1 MSSSW
6 NGEPKQPV
14 NEPAEIVLDASAV
27 LAALLKEPGA
37 VRVER
42 ALRRGAAMSSVNVAE
57 VAARLSQDGW
67 SSGDVSS
74 VVTGMGIEVVPFGR
88 QAALLSG
95 AYRTRTRSQGLGLGD
110 RACLATACRL
120 GVPVLTADR
129 SWADLDIDGVTIVQ
143 IR

>member
-6 NGEPKQPV
+6 NGEPKPPV
-14 NEPAEIVLDASAV
+14 NEPVETVLDASAV
-27 LAALLKEPGA
+27 LAAVLEEPGA

-42 ALRRGAAMSSVNVAE
+42 ALKRGAAMSSVNVAE

-67 SSGDVSS
+67 SSGDVAS
-74 VVTGMGIEVVPFGR
+74 VVTRMGIEVIPFDR

-95 AYRTRTRSQGLGLGD
+95 AYRERTRRQGLGLGD
-110 RACLATACRL
+110 RACLATASRL
-120 GVPVLTADR
+120 GLPAITADR
-129 SWADLDIDGVTIVQ
+129 SWADLELDGVKVVQ

>member
-1 MSSSW
+1 
-6 NGEPKQPV
+6 V
-14 NEPAEIVLDASAV
+14 NEAFETVLDASAV

-42 ALRRGAAMSSVNVAE
+42 ALKRGAAMSSVNVAE

-67 SSGDVSS
+67 SSGDVAS
-74 VVTGMGIEVVPFGR
+74 VVTKMGIEVIPFDR

-95 AYRTRTRSQGLGLGD
+95 AYRPRTRRHGLGLGD
-110 RACLATACRL
+110 RACLATASSL
-120 GVPVLTADR
+120 GLPALTADR
-129 SWADLDIDGVTIVQ
+129 SWADLDIDGVKVVQ

>member
-1 MSSSW
+1 MNSSW
-6 NGEPKQPV
+6 NGEPKPPV
-14 NEPAEIVLDASAV
+14 NEPAETVLDASAV

-42 ALRRGAAMSSVNVAE
+42 ALKRGTAMSSVNVAE

-67 SSGDVSS
+67 SSGDVAG
-74 VVTGMGIEVVPFGR
+74 VVTKMGIEVIPFDR

-95 AYRTRTRSQGLGLGD
+95 AYRTRTRRQGLGLGD
-110 RACLATACRL
+110 RACLATASRL
-120 GVPVLTADR
+120 GLPVLTADR
-129 SWADLDIDGVTIVQ
+129 SWADISIPGATVVL

>member
-1 MSSSW
+1 MNSSW
-6 NGEPKQPV
+6 NGEPKPPV
-14 NEPAEIVLDASAV
+14 NEAFETVLDASAV

-74 VVTGMGIEVVPFGR
+74 VVTGMGIEVIPFDR

-95 AYRTRTRSQGLGLGD
+95 AYRTVTRRRGLGLGD
-110 RACLATACRL
+110 RACLATASSL
-120 GVPVLTADR
+120 GLPVLTADR
-129 SWADLDIDGVTIVQ
+129 SWADVSIPGATVVL

>member
-6 NGEPKQPV
+6 NGEPKPPV
-14 NEPAEIVLDASAV
+14 NEPVETVLDASAV
-27 LAALLKEPGA
+27 LAAVLEEPGV

-42 ALRRGAAMSSVNVAE
+42 ALKRGAAMSSVNVAE

-67 SSGDVSS
+67 SSGDVAS
-74 VVTGMGIEVVPFGR
+74 VVTKMGIEVIPFDR

-95 AYRTRTRSQGLGLGD
+95 AYRPQTQRHGLGLGD
-110 RACLATACRL
+110 RACLATASRL
-120 GVPVLTADR
+120 GLPVLTADR
-129 SWADLDIDGVTIVQ
+129 SWAALDIDGVKIVQ

>member
-1 MSSSW
+1 MNSSW
-6 NGEPKQPV
+6 NGEPKPPV
-14 NEPAEIVLDASAV
+14 NEAFETVLDASAV

-74 VVTGMGIEVVPFGR
+74 VVTGMGIEVIPFDR
-88 QAALLSG
+88 RTALLSG
-95 AYRTRTRSQGLGLGD
+95 AYRPRTRRHGLGLGD
-110 RACLATACRL
+110 RACLATARSL
-120 GVPVLTADR
+120 GLPALTADR
-129 SWADLDIDGVTIVQ
+129 SWAALEIDGVTVVQ

>member
-6 NGEPKQPV
+6 NGEPKPPV
-14 NEPAEIVLDASAV
+14 NEPVETVLDASAV
-27 LAALLKEPGA
+27 LAAVLEEPGA

-42 ALRRGAAMSSVNVAE
+42 AIKRGAAMSSVNVAE

-67 SSGDVSS
+67 SSGDVAS
-74 VVTGMGIEVVPFGR
+74 VVTRMGIEVIPFDR

-95 AYRTRTRSQGLGLGD
+95 AYRERTRRQGLGLGD
-110 RACLATACRL
+110 RACLATASRL
-120 GVPVLTADR
+120 GLPALTADR
-129 SWADLDIDGVTIVQ
+129 SWADVSIPGATVVL

>member
-6 NGEPKQPV
+6 NGEPKPPV

-27 LAALLKEPGA
+27 LAALLEEPGA

-42 ALRRGAAMSSVNVAE
+42 ALKRGAAMSSVNVAE

-67 SSGDVSS
+67 PSRDVSS
-74 VVTGMGIEVVPFGR
+74 VVTEMGIEIIPFDR
-88 QAALLSG
+88 QTALLSG
-95 AYRTRTRSQGLGLGD
+95 AYRTSTQRQGLGLGA
-110 RACLATACRL
+110 RACLATARSL
-120 GVPVLTADR
+120 GVPALTADR
-129 SWADLDIDGVTIVQ
+129 SWADLELDGVTVVP